1 MIAVNAKI
9 KNASHRTA
17 NFGLP
22 AFRSESGEVTC
33 PNAGR
38 CAASCYARQGFYNM
52 PSVTRAYETRLAF
65 TKAPDFVPRMVE
77 MIEKKRL
84 RAFRWNDSGDFYSRD
99 YLRKAFKVMRATPDV
114 RHYAYTKQV
123 KLLKSV
129 EEIWPRNF
137 TVIFSLG
144 GKQDSLIDLKN
155 DRHAR
160 VFDSR
165 EELRFSG
172 YADASIDDSIAWRSS
187 NHKIGLVYHGQKK
200 NSFTI
205 AEKREEREKSW
216 N

>member
-1 MIAVNAKI
+1 MLSQNLKI
-9 KNASHRTA
+9 KNSKVRTA
-17 NFGLP
+17 NFGIP
-22 AFRSESGEVTC
+22 AFQSRSGLKTC
-33 PNAGR
+33 PNAGI
-38 CAASCYARQGFYNM
+38 CAASCYAKQGFFNFKI
-52 PSVTRAYETRLAF
+52 VADAYENRLAF
-65 TKAPDFVPRMVE
+65 TKSKDFVSVMVFE
-77 MIEKKRL
+77 IERKRL
-84 RAFRWNDSGDFYSRD
+84 RAMRWNDSGDFYSLE
-99 YLRKAFKVMRATPDV
+99 YLRKAFQVMRRTPDV

-137 TVIFSLG
+137 TVIYSLG

-165 EELRFSG
+165 EEISLSG

-187 NHKIGLVYHGQKK
+187 NNRIGLVYHGQKK

-205 AEKREEREKSW
+205 AQKREEREKSW